1 MSLQYHELGFEVPGP
16 YREPPAGAPV
26 AALEGYVD
34 NGYVVGPP
42 APLLTDYRPKDPDV
56 PALQD
61 ALMIMAGTVS
71 RRRSAA
77 AAAAA
82 PRLICLAAASRPLR
96 GCFWCML
103 CFAAAKR
110 PRLIRFAARRGRR
123 R

>member
-26 AALEGYVD
+26 AALEGYGD

-71 RRRSAA
+71 RRRFAA
-77 AAAAA
+77 
-82 PRLICLAAASRPLR
+82 PLR
-96 GCFWCML
+96 GCYWCML
-103 CFAAAKR
+103 RFAAAKR
-110 PRLIRFAARRGRR
+110 PRLICFAARPRRGRR